1 MAIKSRRRNVKSSV
15 GRRRHRRPIMKGG
28 EGPEEKPKEQA
39 GMLDPFTSMFAPAAA
54 ADGAKPAADPATEE
68 TKVATED
75 TKVAAEETK
84 TDTEETKPDT
94 DQSATK
100 KRKHKYNRYAK
111 KDNSCDTKKKK
122 GRCKQWF
129 KMRKNKLCAGVSP

>member
-54 ADGAKPAADPATEE
+54 ADGAKPDADPATEE

-75 TKVAAEETK
+75 TKVATEDTKVATEETK
-84 TDTEETKPDT
+84 TDTE
-94 DQSATK
+94 
-100 KRKHKYNRYAK
+100 
-111 KDNSCDTKKKK
+111 
-122 GRCKQWF
+122 
-129 KMRKNKLCAGVSP
+129 